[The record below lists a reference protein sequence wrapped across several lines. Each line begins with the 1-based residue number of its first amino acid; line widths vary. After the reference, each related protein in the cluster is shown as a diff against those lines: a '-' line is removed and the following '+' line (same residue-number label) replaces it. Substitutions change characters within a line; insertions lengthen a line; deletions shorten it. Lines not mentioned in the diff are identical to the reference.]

1 MFGTK
6 RLRSVV
12 RNGIRKDSQLDL
24 TIRRFRRNK
33 LAVIGLG
40 ITLVY
45 ILVGALGP
53 MITPYNPTA
62 IDVPNAY
69 AAPTLAHPF
78 GTDQLGRDL
87 LSRVILGAQI
97 SLKVATASIGFATVA
112 GLSLGLTAGYYR
124 GIVDE
129 VIMRIMDVLFAFPS
143 ILLAL
148 VIIATMGPGLDK
160 AIIALAIVYTPI
172 MARIARGSAASVRE
186 EEYVMAARSYGEGS
200 IGIMTRDVLPNMLAP
215 VMVQATISFA
225 FAILAEA
232 ALSYLGLGAQPP
244 NPSWGIIITQG
255 QQVMEQAPWVALFPG
270 LAIMTTVMGLNFLG
284 DGLRDAL
291 DPKMEGEIEGRT

>member
-160 AIIALAIVYTPI
+160 GIIALAIVYTPI

-200 IGIMTRDVLPNMLAP
+200 FGIMTRDVLPNMLAP

>member
-200 IGIMTRDVLPNMLAP
+200 FGIMTRDVLPNMLAP